1 VRVYDIGACEAAIF
15 GRVRD
20 RHELN
25 IEFSPGPT
33 VCEHEIYSK

>member
-1 VRVYDIGACEAAIF
+1 VRVYDTGVCEAAIF

-25 IEFSPGPT
+25 IEFRAGAT
-33 VCEHEIYSK
+33 VCEHEMYSI